1 MEAAAANSAAIEA
14 RYACSRYTNISES
27 PEYSCGR
34 DRAAEIDDAT
44 ISRQFMTEAAGVYA
58 GAVPARAA
66 EPSRMCEVRLDR

>member
-44 ISRQFMTEAAGVYA
+44 ISRQFMTDGRGGLCGCRAS
-58 GAVPARAA
+58 ARCRTQ
-66 EPSRMCEVRLDR
+66 PNVRS